1 MFDRLLQTALDT
13 GGEVIVQTR
22 YDCDGVKGRVLDFD
36 GKHFSVFHSG
46 TGGGMLWVFRL
57 IDVAYCGLVLEL
69 PTPLKE
75 LSEPSLPL
83 CNSLN
88 TLPSGDS
95 LDKVPPC
102 SHPPEEGE

>member
-1 MFDRLLQTALDT
+1 MKGPFQSLLPGLFYWD
-13 GGEVIVQTR
+13 
-22 YDCDGVKGRVLDFD
+22 
-36 GKHFSVFHSG
+36 HF
-46 TGGGMLWVFRL
+46 MLWVFRL